1 MNWLEALSGICLI
14 AGGVFGVIGAVGIL
28 RLPDFFSRLHPAGIT
43 DTLCATLVLLGLML
57 QAESAGVVVKLL
69 LIWFFLLFTTPSA
82 TLALAKTAVQAG
94 CVLPV
99 GHGAAGQETENNH
112 KDSGP

>member
-1 MNWLEALSGICLI
+1 MISPLDWLSGFCLV
-14 AGGVFGVIGAVGIL
+14 AGGLFGIIGALGIL
-28 RLPDFFSRLHPAGIT
+28 RLPDFFSRLHPAGIA

-57 QAESAGVVVKLL
+57 QAESFAVVVKLL

-94 CVLPV
+94 CALPAHRDED
-99 GHGAAGQETENNH
+99 GGKH
-112 KDSGP
+112 S